1 MKMDTELISAR
12 DNVGEIDLIQIVLM
26 LYANKYKIII
36 TTVFFATL
44 TFLYMATQQPTY
56 VASVLIQLDKNPKN
70 NLISKLMSPLGND
83 ESSSATEIGILKS
96 RRVLSMTIEEMG
108 LQLTVREKRLPYIGD
123 LLAAFSNKKTP
134 TIVVPT
140 FSVPPESE
148 DMDWQLTVLS
158 PNSYQLNLGEN
169 GVFSGKVNQ
178 TLNHSG
184 FTIKVANISAP
195 AGTEFILIRHSKFTV
210 IQDLL
215 KRLTAEELKKDS
227 DLLNVS
233 LTGNNKQKIVQ
244 ILNNISQNFRE
255 DNMTQR
261 AEEASK
267 SLDFVNSL
275 LPVALESLNRA
286 DRQLNIFKEENGSI
300 DLPLEAK
307 SVLESSVAIQSQ
319 QNELQLA
326 KAELSKR
333 YTKSHPI
340 YRALLEKEA
349 LMNKEKSTL
358 TQAISTMPKKQQEI
372 LSIKRDVEAGQ
383 AIYMQLLAKQ
393 HEFGIAKASTVATI
407 RIVDEAISDPKPIG
421 KIRGLSAVLG
431 AMLGFIFSSGYC
443 LVASLFR
450 RLLEDTQ
457 SIENYGVEVLASVPW
472 SQWPQSQIFRKFKT
486 KPIRK
491 DFWLAREHPEDL
503 TIEALR
509 SLRTG
514 IFIALKQA
522 DKNSFL
528 ISGATPGA
536 GKTFMCGNLAA
547 VMADTGKRILL
558 IDADLRLGYLHEMLG
573 LKEQCGLSEI
583 LQNKIE
589 FKDAVQSST
598 KPGLDFIS
606 HGAVSALS
614 SELLLHENFAQ
625 LMQWAQREYD
635 YVIVDTPPILSITDA
650 AIAAQHIG
658 LSLLVLRYKT
668 NTVKELV
675 TALNRFKKC
684 HVELDYVVFNGVQ
697 KRDISAYEYPYYSQK
712 V

>member
-1 MKMDTELISAR
+1 MKINKELSSER

-26 LYANKYKIII
+26 LYSNKYKIII
-36 TTVFFATL
+36 TTILFATL
-44 TFLYMATQQPTY
+44 SFLYAATKQPTY

-70 NLISKLMSPLGND
+70 NLVSKLMNPMDLD
-83 ESSSATEIGILKS
+83 ESSSATEMGILKS
-96 RRVLSMTIEEMG
+96 RRVLNMTIEAMG
-108 LQLTVREKRLPYIGD
+108 LQLAVREKRLPYIGNF
-123 LLAAFSNKKTP
+123 LAALSNKKAP
-134 TIVVPT
+134 TIVIPT
-140 FSVPPESE
+140 FTVPPESE
-148 DMDWQLTVLS
+148 DMNWELTVLS
-158 PNSYQLNLGEN
+158 PDSYQLNLGEY
-169 GVFSGKVNQ
+169 GLFTGKVNQ
-178 TLNHSG
+178 TLNESG
-184 FTIKVANISAP
+184 FIINVKNITAP
-195 AGTEFILIRHSKFTV
+195 VGTQFILTSQSKFTV
-210 IQDLL
+210 IKDLL
-215 KRLTAEELKKDS
+215 KRLNAEELNKTS
-227 DLLNVS
+227 GLINVS
-233 LTGNNKQKIVQ
+233 LTGDNKQKIAQ
-244 ILNNISQNFRE
+244 ILNNISLNFRE

-267 SLDFVNSL
+267 SLDFVNTL

-286 DRQLNIFKEENGSI
+286 DRQLNTFKQENGSI

-349 LMNKEKSTL
+349 LVNKEKIEL

-393 HEFGIAKASTVATI
+393 HEFGIAKASTVANI
-407 RIVDEAISDPKPIG
+407 RIVDEAITDPKPIG
-421 KIRGLSAVLG
+421 KVQEFSAVLG
-431 AMLGFIFSSGYC
+431 ALLGLILSSVYC
-443 LVASLFR
+443 LVASLFH

-457 SIENYGVEVLASVPW
+457 TIENYGVEVLASVPL
-472 SQWPQSQIFRKFKT
+472 SQRPQSQILRKFKT
-486 KPIRK
+486 QPIAK
-491 DFWLAREHPEDL
+491 DFWLAREHPDDL
-503 TIEALR
+503 AIEALR

-514 IFIALKQA
+514 IFIALKQVG
-522 DKNSFL
+522 KNSLL

-558 IDADLRLGYLHEMLG
+558 IDADMRLGYLHEMFG

-583 LQNKIE
+583 LQNQIE
-589 FKDAVQSST
+589 FKEAIQYSVQ
-598 KPGLDFIS
+598 PGLDFIS
-606 HGAVSALS
+606 RGAASALS
-614 SELLLHENFAQ
+614 SELLMHENFAQ
-625 LMQWAQREYD
+625 LMRWTQREYD

-684 HVELDYVVFNGVQ
+684 HVELGYVVFNGVQ
-697 KRDISAYEYPYYSQK
+697 KKDISAYEYPYYSQK

>member
-1 MKMDTELISAR
+1 MKMDKELLSER

-26 LYANKYKIII
+26 LYSNKYKVII
-36 TTVFFATL
+36 TTLLCASL
-44 TFLYMATQQPTY
+44 AFLYTATKQPTY
-56 VASVLIQLDKNPKN
+56 VASVLIQLDKNLKN
-70 NLISKLMSPLGND
+70 NLISKLMSPLDND
-83 ESSSATEIGILKS
+83 EPSSATEIGILKS

-108 LQLTVREKRLPYIGD
+108 LQIAVREKRLPYIGD
-123 LLAAFSNKKTP
+123 LLATFSNKKAP
-134 TIVVPT
+134 TIVIPT

-148 DMDWQLTVLS
+148 DMDWELTVLS
-158 PNSYQLNLGEN
+158 PDSYQLNLGEN
-169 GVFSGKVNQ
+169 GIFSGKVNQ
-178 TLNHSG
+178 TLNENG
-184 FTIKVANISAP
+184 FIINVTNITAP
-195 AGTEFILIRHSKFTV
+195 EGSQFILTRLSKFTV

-215 KRLTAEELKKDS
+215 KRLSAEELNKTS
-227 DLLNVS
+227 GLIYVS
-233 LTGNNKQKIVQ
+233 LTGDNKQKITQ

-267 SLDFVNSL
+267 SLDFVNTL
-275 LPVALESLNRA
+275 LPVALETLNRA
-286 DRQLNIFKEENGSI
+286 DRQLNIFKQENGSI

-326 KAELSKR
+326 KAELSKL
-333 YTKSHPI
+333 YTKSHPL

-349 LMNKEKSTL
+349 LINKEKIEL
-358 TQAISTMPKKQQEI
+358 NQAISTMPKKQQEI

-383 AIYMQLLAKQ
+383 ESYMQLLAKQ
-393 HEFGIAKASTVATI
+393 HEFGIAKASTVASI
-407 RIVDEAISDPKPIG
+407 RIVDDAISDPIPVGNK
-421 KIRGLSAVLG
+421 KGLSTVLG
-431 AMLGFIFSSGYC
+431 AFIGFIFSSGYC

-472 SQWPQSQIFRKFKT
+472 SQRSQSQTFRKFKT

-491 DFWLAREHPEDL
+491 DFWLAREHPDDL
-503 TIEALR
+503 AVEALR

-522 DKNSFL
+522 GKNSFL

-536 GKTFMCGNLAA
+536 GKTFMSGNLAA
-547 VMADTGKRILL
+547 LMADTGKRILL

-589 FKDAVQSST
+589 FKDAVQSSVQ
-598 KPGLDFIS
+598 PGLDFIS

-614 SELLLHENFAQ
+614 SELLMHDNFAQ

-635 YVIVDTPPILSITDA
+635 YVVVDTPPILSISDA

-658 LSLLVLRYKT
+658 LSLMVLRYKI
-668 NTVKELV
+668 NTEKELA
-675 TALNRFKKC
+675 TALSRFKKC
-684 HVELDYVVFNGVQ
+684 HVELGYVVFNGVR
-697 KRDISAYEYPYYSQK
+697 KGDISAYEYPYYSQK

>member
-1 MKMDTELISAR
+1 MKMNKEHSSDR
-12 DNVGEIDLIQIVLM
+12 DNVDEIDLIQIVLM
-26 LYANKYKIII
+26 LFSHKYKIII
-36 TTVFFATL
+36 TTVLFAVL
-44 TFLYMATQQPTY
+44 TFLYTATKQPTY
-56 VASVLIQLDKNPKN
+56 IASVLIQLDKNPNN

-83 ESSSATEIGILKS
+83 EPSSATEMGILKS

-108 LQLTVREKRLPYIGD
+108 LQLVVREKRLPYIGD
-123 LLAAFSNKKTP
+123 FLAAFSSKKPP
-134 TIVVPT
+134 TIIVPT

-148 DMDWQLTVLS
+148 DMDWELTVLS
-158 PNSYQLNLGEN
+158 PDSYQLNLGEN
-169 GVFSGKVNQ
+169 GIFLGKVNQ
-178 TLNHSG
+178 TLNQSG
-184 FTIKVANISAP
+184 FIINVANITAP
-195 AGTEFILIRHSKFTV
+195 AGTKFTLTIYSKFTV

-215 KRLTAEELKKDS
+215 KRLTAEELNKTS
-227 DLLNVS
+227 GLIHVS
-233 LTGNNKQKIVQ
+233 LTGDNKQKITQ
-244 ILNNISQNFRE
+244 ILNNISLNFRE

-267 SLDFVNSL
+267 SLDFVNKL
-275 LPVALESLNRA
+275 LPVAQESLNRA
-286 DRQLNIFKEENGSI
+286 DKQLNVFKQENGSI

-307 SVLESSVAIQSQ
+307 AVLESSVTIQSQ

-326 KAELSKR
+326 KAELSKL

-349 LMNKEKSTL
+349 LINEEKVALS
-358 TQAISTMPKKQQEI
+358 QAISTMPKKQQEI

-383 AIYMQLLAKQ
+383 EIYMQLLAKQ
-393 HEFGIAKASTVATI
+393 HEFGIAKASTVANI
-407 RIVDEAISDPKPIG
+407 RIVDEAISDPKPVG
-421 KIRGLSAVLG
+421 KLKGVSAVLG
-431 AMLGFIFSSGYC
+431 AFLGFIFSSGYC
-443 LVASLFR
+443 LIASLFR

-472 SQWPQSQIFRKFKT
+472 SKRPQSQTFRKFKT

-491 DFWLAREHPEDL
+491 DFWLAREHPDDL
-503 TIEALR
+503 AIEAMR
-509 SLRTG
+509 SLRTA

-536 GKTFMCGNLAA
+536 GKTFICGNLAA

-558 IDADLRLGYLHEMLG
+558 IDADMRLGYLHEMLG
-573 LKEQCGLSEI
+573 LKEQYGLSEI
-583 LQNKIE
+583 LQNNIE
-589 FKDAVQSST
+589 FKDAVQPST
-598 KPGLDFIS
+598 QSGLDFIS
-606 HGAVSALS
+606 RGAGAVLS
-614 SELLLHENFAQ
+614 SELLMHDNFAQ

-658 LSLLVLRYKT
+658 LSLLVLRYKI

-675 TALNRFKKC
+675 TAINRFKKC

-697 KRDISAYEYPYYSQK
+697 KGAISAYEYPYYSQS